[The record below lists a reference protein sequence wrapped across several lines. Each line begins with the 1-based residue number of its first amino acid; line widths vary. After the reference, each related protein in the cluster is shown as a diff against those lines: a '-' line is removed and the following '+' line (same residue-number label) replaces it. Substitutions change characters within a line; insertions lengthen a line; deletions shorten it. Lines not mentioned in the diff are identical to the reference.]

1 MSTPPTPTARRRA
14 RRRAR
19 ATRLLALRAA
29 VVARAVTRAEARATA
44 RRPTTLTPGTRAR
57 DVELA
62 FGRAHAYDVRD
73 LKANTAYEVK
83 VSYRATSAA
92 AIAVE
97 LDSGW
102 LGGGGWFGGGGGW
115 VGGTTSDGRT
125 ELRRRLLNV
134 EKLVL
139 SRRTLGEGMTRA
151 RVVVRAEREGVYWAG
166 ATAPEYVTYDVEV
179 QPLFAAGK
187 FGEIPRQSLGM
198 ICVCVAFVALAIAG
212 ARFVGD
218 DVVWRACDALD
229 ARKRQYAAAHASAA
243 DGLDDAMNVSL
254 RETVPVPVTTITS
267 DD

>member
-1 MSTPPTPTARRRA
+1 M
-14 RRRAR
+14 
-19 ATRLLALRAA
+19 
-29 VVARAVTRAEARATA
+29 
-44 RRPTTLTPGTRAR
+44 
-57 DVELA
+57 
-62 FGRAHAYDVRD
+62 FAHY
-73 LKANTAYEVK
+73 L
-83 VSYRATSAA
+83 
-92 AIAVE
+92 
-97 LDSGW
+97 
-102 LGGGGWFGGGGGW
+102 
-115 VGGTTSDGRT
+115 
-125 ELRRRLLNV
+125 
-134 EKLVL
+134 
-139 SRRTLGEGMTRA
+139 
-151 RVVVRAEREGVYWAG
+151 G

>member
-1 MSTPPTPTARRRA
+1 M
-14 RRRAR
+14 
-19 ATRLLALRAA
+19 
-29 VVARAVTRAEARATA
+29 
-44 RRPTTLTPGTRAR
+44 
-57 DVELA
+57 
-62 FGRAHAYDVRD
+62 
-73 LKANTAYEVK
+73 
-83 VSYRATSAA
+83 
-92 AIAVE
+92 
-97 LDSGW
+97 DSGW

>member
-1 MSTPPTPTARRRA
+1 MCPQQHADGLHVAGASGHVKRRFSLQVDGLQQQ
-14 RRRAR
+14 
-19 ATRLLALRAA
+19 LLA
-29 VVARAVTRAEARATA
+29 
-44 RRPTTLTPGTRAR
+44 
-57 DVELA
+57 
-62 FGRAHAYDVRD
+62 
-73 LKANTAYEVK
+73 
-83 VSYRATSAA
+83 
-92 AIAVE
+92 
-97 LDSGW
+97 
-102 LGGGGWFGGGGGW
+102 
-115 VGGTTSDGRT
+115 
-125 ELRRRLLNV
+125 
-134 EKLVL
+134 
-139 SRRTLGEGMTRA
+139 RTLLRPAQQLRNHAHVPAARCHVEGRQA
-151 RVVVRAEREGVYWAG
+151 VGVLG
-166 ATAPEYVTYDVEV
+166 S